1 MKQAVRSNTERRRA
15 MHWTEA
21 PIRLPQRVGS
31 GAVCL
36 WCGERE
42 PAQTV
47 QCQRPPCPR
56 CGGWT
61 FLEVGRA

>member
-1 MKQAVRSNTERRRA
+1 MNPAVQPSTQPV
-15 MHWTEA
+15 HWTEA
-21 PIRLPQRVGS
+21 PIRLPGRVWVD
-31 GAVCL
+31 AVCL

-47 QCQRPPCPR
+47 QRQRLPCPR